1 MDHLYSNRNAYFKR
15 DRSAMC
21 AFCEAQMKEDG
32 FGNLIVH
39 RGEHCF
45 VIMNLFP
52 YNSGHMMVVT
62 NEHTDMFSELPA
74 EHMAEITS
82 LIQKAIKVLTK
93 AYCPQGFNVGVNLGE
108 AGGAGIKEHLHWHV
122 IPRWLGDA
130 NFITVVG
137 RTRVLPESLEESY
150 QKIVETWNSE

>member
-1 MDHLYSNRNAYFKR
+1 
-15 DRSAMC
+15 MC

-45 VIMNLFP
+45 VIMNLYP

-62 NEHTDMFSELPA
+62 NAHTHLFSELPA
-74 EHMAEITS
+74 EHMAEMAS

-93 AYCPQGFNVGVNLGE
+93 AYCPQGFNVGVNLGD

-122 IPRWLGDA
+122 IPRWFGDA

-137 RTRVLPESLEESY
+137 KTRVLPESLEESY
-150 QKIVETWNSE
+150 NKIVETWNSI